1 MKEFIIY
8 VDGAG
13 FGVDYILK
21 AKDLRTAKAKA
32 KKMAIADFKKTLK
45 AVKVVY

>member
-1 MKEFIIY
+1 MKEYVIY

-13 FGVDYILK
+13 FGEDYIVK
-21 AKDLRTAKAKA
+21 AKDLTSAKRKA

-45 AVKVVY
+45 AVKAY